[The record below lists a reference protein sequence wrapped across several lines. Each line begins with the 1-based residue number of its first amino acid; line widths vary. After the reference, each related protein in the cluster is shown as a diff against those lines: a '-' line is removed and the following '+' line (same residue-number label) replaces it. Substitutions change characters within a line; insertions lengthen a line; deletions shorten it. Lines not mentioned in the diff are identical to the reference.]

1 MTNLKMGHISK
12 HDVFRGW
19 SFLYL
24 ETWAWKYYKIWEGKN
39 WKQKLMKIYS
49 HKRNS
54 GEPEKTEGQNI
65 IDVGYICG

>member
-1 MTNLKMGHISK
+1 
-12 HDVFRGW
+12 
-19 SFLYL
+19 
-24 ETWAWKYYKIWEGKN
+24 
-39 WKQKLMKIYS
+39 MKIYS